1 MTKMEQLSGELI
13 PPEHLIRLPRRRVV
27 TMATGTERQ
36 SWTDTQTQNDKLKS
50 WV

>member
-1 MTKMEQLSGELI
+1 MEQISGELI

-27 TMATGTERQ
+27 AMATGMAGQ
-36 SWTDTQTQNDKLKS
+36 SWTDTQTQNDKLRS